1 MILRFLKRVTEYG
14 ENYILNEVVDAKKE
28 TLDLIKEGVLQI
40 IDTNE
45 AEYLE
50 DFPLGID
57 DLVGL
62 FVVRTTTYDD
72 GDYDIEDNYE
82 PYITEAYSYYPCHYC
97 PITGD
102 EIKVEIVGEVDSKD
116 ESKALQEK
124 LVKLSKCVQK
134 SKVEERH
141 ETSRNLNALLHSD
154 FSKID
159 EYLS

>member
-28 TLDLIKEGVLQI
+28 TLNLIKEGVLEI
-40 IDTNE
+40 LDTNE

-50 DFPLGID
+50 EFPLGID
-57 DLVGL
+57 
-62 FVVRTTTYDD
+62 
-72 GDYDIEDNYE
+72 
-82 PYITEAYSYYPCHYC
+82 EAYSYYPCHYC

-102 EIKVEIVGEVDSKD
+102 EIKIEIVGEVDSKD

-124 LVKLSKCVQK
+124 LISLSKCVQK

-141 ETSRNLNALLHSD
+141 EISNKLNTLLHSD
-154 FSKID
+154 FSKIN
-159 EYLS
+159 EYIS